1 MLNTMGERQ
10 KQLLKLLRGSKLGL
24 SVDEL
29 SKGLEITRNAVRQHL
44 ASLEAAGFVKSGA
57 MRPSGGGRPQQLYV
71 LTELGRETFPRQYS
85 WLAQLVVSSV
95 QREEGAEN
103 MGKRL
108 NEIGAGVGRQMRSE
122 YPGLTTHDEKVEKL
136 AELMDQLGY
145 NAKTATLP
153 GGETVIEADNCVF
166 HRMAVK
172 DTEICHLD
180 RGLMETFT
188 ESKVEQHEC
197 MAHGGNLCR
206 FRFKPKD
213 EPKDESKDESNDE
226 PKASVR

>member
-10 KQLLKLLRGSKLGL
+10 KQLLKLLRRGKPGL

-44 ASLEAAGFVKSGA
+44 ASLEAAGLVEAGA
-57 MRPSGGGRPQQLYV
+57 TRPSGGGRPQQLYI
-71 LTELGRETFPRQYS
+71 LTELGRESFPRQYS
-85 WLAQLVVSSV
+85 WLAQLVVASV
-95 QREEGAEN
+95 QQEEGAEN

-108 NEIGAGVGRQMRSE
+108 GEIGAGVGRQLRSE
-122 YPGLTTHDEKVEKL
+122 HPGLTTHAEKVEKL
-136 AELMDQLGY
+136 AEVMEQLGY
-145 NAKTATLP
+145 NAKTATFP

-166 HRMAVK
+166 HRMAVR
-172 DTEICHLD
+172 DTDICHLD

-197 MAHGGNLCR
+197 MVHGGNLCR

-213 EPKDESKDESNDE
+213 DESKDN
-226 PKASVR
+226 K